1 MKVATFTVHA
11 TATQSARWK
20 QAAQAEGFPSVGAW
34 AGGAIDAYLKARAT
48 AGKPLPLAWRI
59 SLPFRVI
66 LMDGS
71 EIPVRGSVSEPFG
84 IFQGTTLG
92 PDGNKLRTLVYLPT
106 RRVVATM
113 KSSRECKA
121 LASELARFWVRWEG
135 SEDST
140 PTLPA

>member
-1 MKVATFTVHA
+1 VKIASFTLHA

-20 QAAQAEGFPSVGAW
+20 QAAEAEGFPSVGAW
-34 AGGAIDAYLKARAT
+34 AAVALDSHLRARAT
-48 AGKPLPLAWRI
+48 SGKPLPMAWRQSI
-59 SLPFRVI
+59 PFRVV
-66 LMDGS
+66 LMNGK
-71 EIPVRGSVSEPFG
+71 EVPVRGSVSEPFA

-92 PDGNKLRTLVYLPT
+92 PDRNKMRTLVYLPT
-106 RRVVATM
+106 RRVIATM
-113 KSSRECKA
+113 KSSRECKE